1 MNTNTKNFN
10 ADTKN
15 FMDNP
20 ISLSAYHAIFTKDC
34 KEFTQFNGA
43 TFENFDWEYIGD
55 LKPDDPQ
62 LDNEG
67 IKADMNTDG
76 GADEIAYDYQ
86 VNGWKTSYFPP
97 IKKTDGTWEDG
108 RTRVL
113 GALKVK
119 QDWIPVAR
127 FNFNTETP
135 VSDSIAN
142 ALIANDH
149 SRARRSVMEDFIVG
163 GIRVVESKEVAR
175 EYDAIMDWLIN
186 KAKVKS
192 RFSNV
197 GGHWTKLVNSILERT
212 SRDKELVIIK
222 EREDWLTWVDGI
234 SSINSKQILLYKAGS
249 GTSGSRYW
257 TDHVLPNHG
266 TPPATILYTNSYSPA
281 KCSSD
286 LETFVEDLKNY
297 HKHTYGLVNDAI
309 SDKTEMFSLR
319 SPVNLPFDF
328 LGVIPNLKK
337 NGQPTLYDN
346 NQLSTI
352 NDYINAASGISS
364 ALKIVS

>member
-1 MNTNTKNFN
+1 MNE
-10 ADTKN
+10 DTKN
-15 FMDNP
+15 LMGKPD
-20 ISLSAYHAIFTKDC
+20 SLSDYHSIFKKGC
-34 KEFTQFNGA
+34 KEFEQFNSA
-43 TFENFDWEYIGD
+43 TFMDFDWEYIGN

-76 GADEIAYDYQ
+76 GVDEMAYAYQ
-86 VNGWKTSYFPP
+86 VDGWKTSCFPP
-97 IKKTDGTWEDG
+97 IMKTDGTWVDG

-113 GALKVK
+113 SAIKAK

-127 FNFNTETP
+127 YNFNTETP
-135 VSDSIAN
+135 VSDSVAN
-142 ALIANDH
+142 SIKANRH
-149 SRARRSVMEDFIVG
+149 SRIIRSAMEDFVVG
-163 GIRVVESKEVAR
+163 GIVVVESKEVAR
-175 EYDAIMDWLIN
+175 EFNAIMGWLIN
-186 KAKVKS
+186 KADVKG
-192 RFSNV
+192 RFDNT
-197 GGHWTKLVNSILERT
+197 GGIWTKIANSILERT

-222 EREDWLTWVDGI
+222 GREDWLTWVDDI
-234 SSINSKQILLYKAGS
+234 SGINSKQILLYKAGS

-286 LETFVEDLKNY
+286 LETFIEDLKKY
-297 HKHTYGLVNDAI
+297 HKQTYGLVNDAI

-319 SPVNLPFDF
+319 APANLPFDF

-346 NQLSTI
+346 NKLSTI
-352 NDYINAASGISS
+352 NDYIIAGSSISS
-364 ALKIVS
+364 ALKIAS